1 MRMRFLGWVMGVVA
15 MAGVAGCGGSSQ
27 LQSDGTNG
35 LVWPAP
41 PDDPR
46 IVYRRTFSSEDDFR
60 GGLGSVLKALG
71 GKSSGLRLQRPFD
84 VCVNDS
90 GEIYVTD
97 LSSGVVVIDTV
108 RQEMRPFESDGPLK
122 NPRGIACGNGK
133 VFIGFP
139 DLGQVGVYSPEARQL
154 AMIGR
159 PGQLPNPL
167 DVVYDGQRQ
176 HVIVVDNKLHM
187 VVVFAES
194 GDSLFSIGHRG
205 EAEGEFNFP
214 QSAAID
220 GQGNIYV
227 VDAMN
232 FRVQVFD
239 AGGKFLRMFGKQGN
253 IFATFARPKGV
264 ALDTFGNIYVLDAV
278 HQNFQ
283 VFSQNADLLM
293 YVGQFSAGNDGFQNP
308 VSIAIDRNNRIFVAD
323 QLNQRVQM
331 FQLLKVDQ

>member
-1 MRMRFLGWVMGVVA
+1 MRTGWLCWMMGMLMLA
-15 MAGVAGCGGSSQ
+15 LFAGCGSSSEVQ
-27 LQSDGTNG
+27 GDGATG

-46 IVYRRTFSSEDDFR
+46 IVYRKTFSSEDDFR
-60 GGLGSVLKALG
+60 GGFGDVLKALG

-90 GEIYVTD
+90 GAIYVTD
-97 LSSGVVVIDTV
+97 LSSGVIVIDTV
-108 RQEMRPFESDGPLK
+108 RREMRPFESDGPLK

-139 DLGQVGVYSPEARQL
+139 DLGQVGVYSTAGKQL

-159 PGQLPNPL
+159 PGELPNPL
-167 DVVYDGQRQ
+167 DVVYDASRR
-176 HVIVVDNKLHM
+176 HVIVVDNKLHL

-253 IFATFARPKGV
+253 IFATFARPKGI

-308 VSIAIDRNNRIFVAD
+308 VSIAIDSNNRIFVAD